1 MSKKKD
7 IKTIEALKV
16 NLGGAYKGLYREYFG
31 MVNHFVLKNSGS
43 DEDAKDV
50 FQETMV
56 ALFEWVNQPNFKL
69 QAALSTLIYS
79 IARNVWLKQL
89 RGKKSNVRVKDF
101 EQYTKIEEDEFDQS
115 QEEKIGL
122 LEKALDK
129 LGEPCKGILHRFY
142 YLKESMKVIAAAYNY
157 SNAEH
162 AKAQK
167 YKCVQRLKVL
177 AKQ

>member
-1 MSKKKD
+1 MPKKKD
-7 IKTIEALKV
+7 IKTIQGLKG
-16 NLGGAYKGLYREYFG
+16 NIAGAYKGLYKEYFG

-56 ALFEWVNQPNFKL
+56 ALFEWVHQPNFKL

-79 IARNVWLKQL
+79 IARNIWLKQL
-89 RGKKSNVRVKDF
+89 RGKKSNARVKDF
-101 EQYTKIEEDEFDQS
+101 EQYTKIEDEEFSQA
-115 QEEKIGL
+115 QEEKISL

-129 LGEPCKGILHRFY
+129 LGEPCRGILHRFY
-142 YLKESMKVIAAAYNY
+142 YLKASMKEIALAYNY
-157 SNAEH
+157 TNPEH

-167 YKCVQRLKVL
+167 FKCVQRLKAL
-177 AKQ
+177 AK

>member
-16 NLGGAYKGLYREYFG
+16 NLAGAYKGLYREYFG
-31 MVNHFVLKNSGS
+31 MVSHFVLKNSGS

-56 ALFEWVNQPNFKL
+56 GLFEWVNKPDFKL
-69 QAALSTLIYS
+69 NAALSTLIYS

-89 RGKKSNVRVKDF
+89 RAKKSNARVKDF
-101 EQYTKIEEDEFDQS
+101 EQFTRIEDEDFDQE
-115 QEEKIGL
+115 QEEKISL
-122 LEKALDK
+122 LENALEK

-142 YLKESMKVIAAAYNY
+142 YLKESMKEIALAYNY

-167 YKCVQRLKVL
+167 YKCLKRLKVL
-177 AKQ
+177 ANQ